1 MTTPATIKRR
11 DPQRS
16 RANILAAAQALFAER
31 GYAQTGLR
39 EIASLAGVSSTLLVK
54 YYESK
59 AGLFEAALS
68 NALELEFITSEDRS
82 RFGENLVSAVLD
94 TRRPITIPAMLTLS
108 IGDAEAAA
116 ISARFARQHIIKPVA
131 KWLGPPRAS
140 ARAYTIL
147 MLSTGF
153 IIYNRHILIEE
164 SSPARASVANWLAH
178 TAQAIV
184 DGDESALEAYQ
195 PASRR

>member
-16 RANILAAAQALFAER
+16 RANILAAAQVLFAER

-68 NALELEFITSEDRS
+68 NALELEFITSEDRA
-82 RFGENLVSAVLD
+82 RFGDNLVRAVLD

-131 KWLGPPRAS
+131 KWLGPPRAA

-184 DGDESALEAYQ
+184 DGDEAMLEAYQ
-195 PASRR
+195 GAARR